1 MLKVVTI
8 SLVSVMAAGML
19 AIGYFADCSNTV
31 DISQNASAY
40 LDQEGNTIT
49 ATVDLRGGYSC
60 EFTRCAVYIYDE
72 EVHDDTEPVAIAV
85 TLDKDVY
92 DVYLAKAVSDPNHR
106 SFGSGLFFSGEYNMV
121 YIRPVGDNAYFGI
134 FAEDSSM
141 AEMESIARRFAL
153 APAD

>member
-1 MLKVVTI
+1 MLKIVTI
-8 SLVSVMAAGML
+8 SLVSVMAAGIL
-19 AIGYFADCSNTV
+19 AIGYFADCSNTA
-31 DISQNASAY
+31 DNRQNASAY

-60 EFTRCAVYIYDE
+60 EFTRRAVYIYDE

-85 TLDKDVY
+85 TLDKDIY

-106 SFGSGLFFSGEYNMV
+106 SFGGGLIFSGEYNMV